1 MYQDISEK
9 KHWLDAWKVFY
20 EPEES
25 LEQNDPNAVTIS
37 SIDSSDGMPNSRV
50 VLIKDVSQ
58 DGFIF
63 YTNYESKKGQE
74 LFANNK
80 ASLTWWSRRQ
90 KKSVRVQGV
99 VSKVSEKTS
108 DEYFSSRSREAQI
121 SASISKQSEILESR
135 DQLINEYNE
144 FKKKHEG
151 EPLSR
156 PRSWGG
162 MLLTPSKVEFWQ
174 SLDNY
179 SDRLHDRVLFHLD
192 GTNNCWKKE
201 RLYP

>member
-1 MYQDISEK
+1 MIMYQDISEK
-9 KHWLDAWKVFY
+9 KHWFEAWKVFY

-37 SIDSSDGMPNSRV
+37 SVDSDGMPNSRV

-74 LFANNK
+74 LFANKK

-151 EPLSR
+151 EPLLR
-156 PRSWGG
+156 PPAWGG
-162 MLLTPSKVEFWQ
+162 ILLTPSKVEFWQ
-174 SLDNY
+174 SVDNY
-179 SDRLHDRVLFHLD
+179 SDRLHERIVFRLD
-192 GTNNCWKKE
+192 GSKQI
-201 RLYP
+201 LYP

>member
-1 MYQDISEK
+1 MIMYQDISEK
-9 KHWLDAWKVFY
+9 KHWFDAWKVFY

-37 SIDSSDGMPNSRV
+37 SVDSDGMPNSRV

-74 LFANNK
+74 LFANKK

-151 EPLSR
+151 EPLLR
-156 PRSWGG
+156 PPAWGG
-162 MLLTPSKVEFWQ
+162 ILLTPSKVEFWQ
-174 SLDNY
+174 SVDNY
-179 SDRLHDRVLFHLD
+179 SDRLHERIVFRLD
-192 GTNNCWKKE
+192 GSKQI
-201 RLYP
+201 LYP

>member
-1 MYQDISEK
+1 MIMYQDISEK
-9 KHWLDAWKVFY
+9 KHWFEAWKVFY

-37 SIDSSDGMPNSRV
+37 SVDSDGMPNSRV

-63 YTNYESKKGQE
+63 YTNYESKKGKE
-74 LFANNK
+74 LFANKK

-108 DEYFSSRSREAQI
+108 DEYFSSRTREAQI

-151 EPLSR
+151 EPLLR
-156 PRSWGG
+156 PRAWGG
-162 MLLTPSKVEFWQ
+162 ILLTPSKVEFWQ
-174 SLDNY
+174 SVDNY
-179 SDRLHDRVLFHLD
+179 SDRLHERIVFRLD
-192 GTNNCWKKE
+192 GSKQI
-201 RLYP
+201 LYP